1 MRAAVVLVF
10 VAACTN
16 PIAGTRVSSP
26 SRSPSRPPGPAI
38 ATALASDPAGIRVLA
53 NGNGA
58 SGDAGLLAT
67 TPDEYA
73 ALWHD
78 VGLRG
83 ARPAIDFTTHVV
95 LGTNFDGGVCQPEI
109 VAATIDAAGILA
121 LQEAPIADAC
131 ILLGSR
137 EIRVVAI
144 PRSLLPPHFTWR
156 TDNGDFAFVLA
167 PRSAI
172 ATVPHLVID
181 TGARTSIARS
191 RGAIDLPAIGR
202 IALRTL
208 DDGREI
214 WVARR
219 DTDDISVVLAD
230 RPSRTPGLHHALSW
244 NDKVHRFSSGHDS
257 RGRSIHG
264 GPPLEVLAFS
274 RTADDRISIGDA
286 ITVAY
291 APPIPRTD
299 EPALDG
305 PEKPYTSP
313 SKSFRGIA
321 DNHWGVIADSLV
333 IGTSGTAQLCT
344 IPEGKARQYLSG
356 CLRSHP
362 TVSSIRARRTNGTRG
377 ISMTHGPLA
386 IHRTGDTADVV
397 IDLGNGES
405 GWVVE
410 HALLKPA
417 PRGPTTQRGPLPVK
431 VAVHGSTAG
440 GNNGYE
446 APDDCVPIVGRG
458 SPDDAWTFTA
468 PRAGTYIFELEATY
482 DAALYV
488 MDLGAPTDYTF
499 LGCNDD
505 AKGFFRRSLIRID
518 LAAMAKLR
526 VVVDGFGGARGGYK
540 LTVHEQPPLPRLVV
554 GSSVTGDTTHAIDQ
568 ESHGCFAPAGDHRIP
583 VHVDTAGLYAFR
595 IDTPGWAPMISVFAA
610 GGSEFGCYTHQ
621 SPLIDLYLLEPG
633 DYFVVVD
640 GSDTKQRGRYTL
652 SANRCPTDDK
662 AACKMTM
669 QTRR

>member
-1 MRAAVVLVF
+1 MRAAVVLAF

-16 PIAGTRVSSP
+16 PIAGTRVSHP
-26 SRSPSRPPGPAI
+26 RRSPSPPGPAI
-38 ATALASDPAGIRVLA
+38 ATALASDPTGIRVLA
-53 NGNGA
+53 NGNGP

-73 ALWHD
+73 ALWRD

-83 ARPAIDFTTHVV
+83 TRPAIDFTTHVV

-109 VAATIDAAGILA
+109 VAATIDAAGILT

-137 EIRVVAI
+137 EIRAVAI

-156 TDNGDFAFVLA
+156 TESGDFAFDLA

-172 ATVPHLVID
+172 AASPHLAID
-181 TGARTSIARS
+181 TGARAAIARA
-191 RGAIDLPAIGR
+191 RGTIALPAIGR
-202 IALRTL
+202 IALRSL
-208 DDGREI
+208 DDGRAV

-219 DTDDISVVLAD
+219 DADDISVLLAD
-230 RPSRTPGLHHALSW
+230 RPSRTPGIHHALSW

-264 GPPLEVLAFS
+264 GPSLDVLAFS
-274 RTADDRISIGDA
+274 RTVEDRIAVGDP

-291 APPIPRTD
+291 APPIPRAD
-299 EPALDG
+299 EPLLDG
-305 PEKPYTSP
+305 PENPYTSP
-313 SKSFRGIA
+313 ATTFRGID

-333 IGTSGTAQLCT
+333 IGTSGAAQLCT
-344 IPEGKARQYLSG
+344 IPEGKARQYLTG

-362 TVSSIRARRTNGTRG
+362 TVSSIRARRGNGTRG

-386 IHRTGDTADVV
+386 IHRTGDSADVV

-410 HALLKPA
+410 HALQKPA
-417 PRGPTTQRGPLPVK
+417 PRGPTTRRGPLPVK
-431 VAVHGSTAG
+431 VAVTGSTAG
-440 GNNGYE
+440 GNNGYD

-468 PRAGTYIFELEATY
+468 PRAGTYIFELEARY
-482 DAALYV
+482 DAALYL
-488 MDLGAPTDYTF
+488 MDLDAREDYTF
-499 LGCNDD
+499 RGCNDD

-518 LAAMAKLR
+518 LAAMARLR
-526 VVVDGFGGARGGYK
+526 VVVDGFGGDRGDYK

-554 GSSVTGDTTHAIDQ
+554 GSSVTGDTTNAIDQ

-583 VHVDTAGLYAFR
+583 VHIDAAGLYAFR

-610 GGSEFGCYTHQ
+610 GGNEFGCYTHR
-621 SPLIDLYLLEPG
+621 SPLVDLFLLEPG
-633 DYFVVVD
+633 DHFVVID
-640 GSDTKQRGRYTL
+640 GSDTKQHGRYTL
-652 SANRCPTDDK
+652 SAQRCESDDK
-662 AACKMTM
+662 NACRAAAARK
-669 QTRR
+669 R